1 VSGVALTS
9 LVRLRQNEVVIDA
22 RTSPL
27 NIWVIYNWLIT
38 HHNMVSVAFKVFHV
52 VLYGK

>member
-1 VSGVALTS
+1 MLILEKTSGLNSTGVSTVSGVALTS

-27 NIWVIYNWLIT
+27 NI
-38 HHNMVSVAFKVFHV
+38 
-52 VLYGK
+52 